1 MKKINVL
8 IIAVIAVTA
17 AFMTS
22 CKNDTTDFA
31 APTVT
36 FDTDTGNQTVMV
48 NSDVAIS
55 GDIYAAGEIK
65 QIIYFKDDASFGDAI
80 TSGFDTDTTTH
91 FSMSIPGDQVTE
103 TFTFEVQVTDKN
115 DKIGKGSVTITVQQG
130 QPVVKH
136 SGLQINC
143 ATADQTSHSETE
155 GDYASLTT
163 FEVWSHNQ
171 AENND
176 AAIALID
183 VCYYNGDYTKDLGG
197 TPHLVSPDDCPAIIH
212 LNTSGVHEDLNNAN
226 HTLFLTLDDAS
237 AFSDWTAINDDY
249 EISAI
254 DMSNAI
260 TNVGGFAQGDVIAF
274 ELENGKK
281 GVLKAVG
288 GTSGYGNSDYIL
300 VDVIVQEQIP
310 VK

>member
-8 IIAVIAVTA
+8 IIAVIALTT

-22 CKNDTTDFA
+22 CKNDITDFA

-36 FDTDTGNQTVMV
+36 FGTDTGNQTVMA
-48 NSDVAIS
+48 NSDVAIA
-55 GDIYAAGEIK
+55 GEIYAAGEIK
-65 QIIYFKDDASFGDAI
+65 QIVYFKDDASFGDVI

-130 QPVVKH
+130 QPVVKF
-136 SGLQINC
+136 SGLKMYC
-143 ATADQTSHSETE
+143 AQAGQYGN

-163 FEVWSHNQ
+163 FQTWNHSQ
-171 AENND
+171 ASGYGAD
-176 AAIALID
+176 TISVID
-183 VCYYNGDYTKDLGG
+183 VWYYNGNYTKDLGG
-197 TPHLVSPDDCPAIIH
+197 NPHLVSPDTKT
-212 LNTSGVHEDLNNAN
+212 TSISTHDGLILSNAN
-226 HTLFLTLDDAS
+226 ATMLRILTTGEVAD
-237 AFSDWTAINDDY
+237 FSDWANINDDY
-249 EISAI
+249 LISSI

-260 TNVGGFAQGDVIAF
+260 KNVGDFAQGDIIAF
-274 ELENGKK
+274 ELQDGKK
-281 GVLKAVG
+281 GVMKAVG
-288 GTSGYGNSDYIL
+288 GTAGYNSDDYIL
-300 VDVIVQEQIP
+300 VDVIVQEQAP